1 MWSRIN
7 KKRIEN
13 VLCHFENYIGGIR
26 KQLCDFEMTCWA
38 LCGVETTQVKL
49 KLLYCGVKVESRF
62 ACFYL
67 TRQLEWK
74 LRRFQ
79 LAEVVLV
86 VLKPHVFNLTGQLV
100 SNPLECSTLAATDL
114 KAGERICTVLISAV
128 GRPDF
133 GYKFVEKMKKANAP
147 MTEDVSTTVFNAGMF
162 ACVTSNWGELSV
174 QYIVERG

>member
-13 VLCHFENYIGGIR
+13 VLCRFENYIGGIR

-74 LRRFQ
+74 LRKFQ

-86 VLKPHVFNLTGQLV
+86 VSKPHVFNLTGQLV
-100 SNPLECSTLAATDL
+100 STPPVFPTLAATDL
-114 KAGERICTVLISAV
+114 SGLRARQEWSVVPYLWYMC
-128 GRPDF
+128 
-133 GYKFVEKMKKANAP
+133 M
-147 MTEDVSTTVFNAGMF
+147 VSTIPGFKNH
-162 ACVTSNWGELSV
+162 
-174 QYIVERG
+174 RGLRTTH

>member
-13 VLCHFENYIGGIR
+13 VLCRFENYIGGIR

-74 LRRFQ
+74 LRKFQ

-86 VLKPHVFNLTGQLV
+86 VSKPHVFNLTGQLV
-100 SNPLECSTLAATDL
+100 STPPECSTLAATDL
-114 KAGERICTVLISAV
+114 LRDLLTEILERWNSVLPYQIAAIRHV
-128 GRPDF
+128 LDDF
-133 GYKFVEKMKKANAP
+133 GILLRTQQTRGGCDNESSLQHHRGVCESWP
-147 MTEDVSTTVFNAGMF
+147 EVST
-162 ACVTSNWGELSV
+162 
-174 QYIVERG
+174 

>member
-1 MWSRIN
+1 MWSQIN

-13 VLCHFENYIGGIR
+13 VLCRFKNYIGGIR

-74 LRRFQ
+74 LRKFQ

-100 SNPLECSTLAATDL
+100 STPPECSTLAATDL
-114 KAGERICTVLISAV
+114 RRRDLIKRS
-128 GRPDF
+128 D
-133 GYKFVEKMKKANAP
+133 AP
-147 MTEDVSTTVFNAGMF
+147 NLGSI
-162 ACVTSNWGELSV
+162 W
-174 QYIVERG
+174 